1 MYKLASELEKS
12 KLLAEKKEMKENLQK
27 KKQQSKLMIDAL
39 ENYYKNMIDMLK
51 DKIQNEKLERK
62 IA

>member
-1 MYKLASELEKS
+1 
-12 KLLAEKKEMKENLQK
+12 
-27 KKQQSKLMIDAL
+27 MIDAL

-51 DKIQNEKLERK
+51 EKIETEKIERR